1 VTVEAS
7 HADAGSPKRLILQLS
22 KSGPNISFAD
32 RIFMFGLI
40 QYNFCQE
47 PQQLAFDLLAHKN
60 HILQRS
66 RRRRCPVISIL

>member
-7 HADAGSPKRLILQLS
+7 LPTPVLQNAQYSNRVNL
-22 KSGPNISFAD
+22 D

-60 HILQRS
+60 HIL
-66 RRRRCPVISIL
+66 